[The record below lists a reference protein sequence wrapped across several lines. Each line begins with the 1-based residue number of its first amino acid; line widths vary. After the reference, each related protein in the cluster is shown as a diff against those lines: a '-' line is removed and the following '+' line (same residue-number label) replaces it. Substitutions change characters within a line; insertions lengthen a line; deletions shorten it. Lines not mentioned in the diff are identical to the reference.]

1 MKALLVLFLA
11 FPAFSACSTEGSEP
25 PGPVGPD
32 GGTVVPMPDA
42 TTNTGQRVVMCAG
55 KVLSNAP
62 SNCPHGDC
70 DETSSEVVSC
80 SAYAS
85 IVPGQ
90 TAGLCKAGATNSYAL
105 KFKKTGET
113 NVYYEVVECNAG
125 AAILHACAFGVTTSS
140 AGYNGQPGY
149 VCTN

>member
-1 MKALLVLFLA
+1 MKALLVLLLT
-11 FPAFSACSTEGSEP
+11 FPAFTACTPDGTEP
-25 PGPVGPD
+25 DPVGPD
-32 GGTVVPMPDA
+32 AGPGTLPDA
-42 TTNTGQRVVMCAG
+42 TTNTGQRVVSCAG

-62 SNCPHGDC
+62 PNCPHGDC
-70 DETSSEVVSC
+70 DETSSSEVVSC

-105 KFKKTGET
+105 KFQKTGET
-113 NVYYEVVECNAG
+113 NVFYEVVECNAG
-125 AAILHACAFGVTTSS
+125 TAVLHACAFGFTTSS
-140 AGYNGQPGY
+140 DGYNGQPGF

>member
-1 MKALLVLFLA
+1 MKALLVLLLA
-11 FPAFSACSTEGSEP
+11 FPAFTACSTDGTEP
-25 PGPVGPD
+25 PGPSGPD
-32 GGTVVPMPDA
+32 GGPGTMPDA
-42 TTNTGQRVVMCAG
+42 ATNTGQRVVMCAG
-55 KVLSNAP
+55 KVQSNAP
-62 SNCPHGDC
+62 SNCLHGDC

-105 KFKKTGET
+105 KFKKAGEP
-113 NVYYEVVECNAG
+113 NVFYEVVECNAG
-125 AAILHACAFGVTTSS
+125 TAILHACAFGITTSPN
-140 AGYNGQPGY
+140 GYNGEPGY